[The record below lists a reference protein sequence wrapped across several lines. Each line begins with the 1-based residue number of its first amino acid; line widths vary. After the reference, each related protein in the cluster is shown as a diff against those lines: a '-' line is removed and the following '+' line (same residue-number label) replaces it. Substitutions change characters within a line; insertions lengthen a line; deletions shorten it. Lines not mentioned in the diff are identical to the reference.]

1 MLGAGALAL
10 TAASGR
16 GRASAQ
22 TADTKPFRIDVH
34 HHLSPPT
41 YVTASNE
48 SGFGDPLMKNWTI
61 EKSLADMDKAGIA
74 TAMLSV
80 TTPAVNFTKGDA
92 ARKLCRESN
101 EYGAK
106 LVADYPGRFG
116 NFAMLPLTDAEGSLR
131 ELTYAL
137 DTLKADGIALMTSY
151 GDKWLGDPLFL
162 PVMEELN
169 RRKALVYTHP
179 TAANCCVNLAPT
191 QPPVMIEF
199 GTDTTRT
206 IADIVFSGNA
216 RRFPDIRWIFSHAGG
231 TMPFL
236 IERFVRHPL
245 LVPKAKETV
254 PDGTLAELKRFFYD
268 TAQTSNRGAMSALAA
283 IIPPSQIVFGTDFP
297 YRTGIDHVKG
307 LREAGVFTDEQ
318 IAAIERGNAL
328 KLITAARKLV
338 GQQADLASCEA
349 IRQKK
354 KARRIVRHA
363 LILSPIP
370 PQATTIEPI
379 SPPADADAVG
389 VPPAARTHDDG
400 RAIEAITAAIAS
412 AAAIEATAAAAIDAS
427 HRLATAAS
435 AAARQRRRGRSA
447 DQNGRGAGDVDEQ
460 QSQRCE
466 AAGQDIVAFSH
477 SGISGSLP
485 RHLDFGTISLRR
497 ARQLSVQ
504 MR

>member
-1 MLGAGALAL
+1 MTDLRMPSLRGCFCCGPSSLSLFSPSRRGFMLGAGALAL
-10 TAASGR
+10 ALTTAAGG
-16 GRASAQ
+16 GRATAQ
-22 TADTKPFRIDVH
+22 AADTKPFRIDVH

-41 YVTASNE
+41 YVTASNDG
-48 SGFGDPLMKNWTI
+48 GFGDPLMKNWSI

-116 NFAMLPLTDAEGSLR
+116 NFAMLPLTDSEGSLR

-236 IERFVRHPL
+236 IER
-245 LVPKAKETV
+245 LVTLTRIPSVAAKLPK
-254 PDGTLAELKRFFYD
+254 GLMHELQRMYYD
-268 TAQTSNRGAMSALAA
+268 TAQAANASALGCLKSVV
-283 IIPPSQIVFGTDFP
+283 PVSQIVFGTDYP
-297 YRTGIDHVKG
+297 YRTSIEHVEGIARSG
-307 LREAGVFTDEQ
+307 FT
-318 IAAIERGNAL
+318 AAEMQAIDRDNAL
-328 KLITAARKLV
+328 
-338 GQQADLASCEA
+338 
-349 IRQKK
+349 
-354 KARRIVRHA
+354 
-363 LILSPIP
+363 
-370 PQATTIEPI
+370 
-379 SPPADADAVG
+379 
-389 VPPAARTHDDG
+389 
-400 RAIEAITAAIAS
+400 
-412 AAAIEATAAAAIDAS
+412 
-427 HRLATAAS
+427 RL
-435 AAARQRRRGRSA
+435 
-447 DQNGRGAGDVDEQ
+447 
-460 QSQRCE
+460 
-466 AAGQDIVAFSH
+466 
-477 SGISGSLP
+477 LP
-485 RHLDFGTISLRR
+485 KYK
-497 ARQLSVQ
+497 
-504 MR
+504 